1 MNSDLRI
8 IVYCS
13 TSEIRGTDTDI
24 AAGISEILSVSRLK
38 NPEAGITGA
47 LLYNDGYFAQILE
60 GPANV
65 LGRLVNSIQADPR
78 NSNFTLALDGPAAE
92 RYFPDWSMAFGAVGE
107 HPAIS
112 AAISAVLSHSS
123 HSGEEILEV
132 MKGLILKED
141 DWLL

>member
-60 GPANV
+60 GPRSA
-65 LGRLVNSIQADPR
+65 LERLVQNIQADPR
-78 NSNFTLALDGPAAE
+78 NGNFTVALDRSTTE
-92 RYFPDWSMAFGAVGE
+92 RYFPDWSMAFGASGE
-107 HPAIS
+107 HPAITG
-112 AAISAVLSHSS
+112 AISAVLSRSLR
-123 HSGEEILEV
+123 SGEEILEV
-132 MKGLILKED
+132 MKGLIVKED